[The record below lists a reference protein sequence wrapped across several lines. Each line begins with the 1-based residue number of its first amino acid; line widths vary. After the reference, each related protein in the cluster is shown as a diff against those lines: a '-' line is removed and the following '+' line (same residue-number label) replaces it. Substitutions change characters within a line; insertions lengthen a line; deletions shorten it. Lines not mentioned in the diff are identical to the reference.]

1 MIANESAGLCRG
13 SHPLLNN
20 GERTVSGCIVDD
32 DELDPGMGLIG
43 NALQSCGDRSDFSPH
58 WDDHAHQRICSH
70 QGTIVVGSATHSEN
84 VFVDIS
90 VPVASALHT
99 LRAITGHRWTSMTA
113 NDEGWIPCPICLRTR
128 RAALSRRF
136 RSAVFP
142 TVADFPSSSS
152 STSPTEAHLPDR
164 VLTMVMERANNP
176 ATCIR
181 RSATTRRF
189 PRVDEWKNS
198 TGSGHWRRYSRMF
211 LPRRTATRC
220 LSSTSPISATMSESC
235 D

>member
-128 RAALSRRF
+128 RAALSRHLPKPR
-136 RSAVFP
+136 
-142 TVADFPSSSS
+142 S
-152 STSPTEAHLPDR
+152 STPRSSTAHLLRGAGPGCGS
-164 VLTMVMERANNP
+164 VSL
-176 ATCIR
+176 
-181 RSATTRRF
+181 RSLHFSSVSVWESQLR
-189 PRVDEWKNS
+189 
-198 TGSGHWRRYSRMF
+198 SR
-211 LPRRTATRC
+211 RRTMWPASETKLAPR
-220 LSSTSPISATMSESC
+220 SPISRSS
-235 D
+235 